1 MGMEHV
7 DGKIQSGVKP
17 PQSKKQGS
25 GRRGRKIEATLGRLT
40 RISVA
45 QVSKQDS
52 PARIAFGQGW
62 HAQPKRGLRKNL
74 S

>member
-1 MGMEHV
+1 MG
-7 DGKIQSGVKP
+7 K
-17 PQSKKQGS
+17 SKAVSSHPTPGNKDPA
-25 GRRGRKIEATLGRLT
+25 RRGRKIEATLGRLT